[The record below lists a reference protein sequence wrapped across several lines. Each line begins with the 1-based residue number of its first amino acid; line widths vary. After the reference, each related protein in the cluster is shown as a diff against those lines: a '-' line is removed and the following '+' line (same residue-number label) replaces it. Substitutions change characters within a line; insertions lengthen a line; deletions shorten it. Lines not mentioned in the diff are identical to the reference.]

1 MLEPLLWLSP
11 VAQDVLSSCSTLL
24 RGSVPCP
31 PAKLAAALRDASAGT
46 CSGLLGDQELCVGFA
61 AELEGCKL
69 KEISDKTAADLV
81 AIFGKVLQSR
91 SDKIRASAAELAKK
105 LPKKTGLPSYSEVA
119 ALLPKGEKP
128 GEALRRDWLLWHSVG
143 CAHNPKEL
151 PAPTAATATERITIA
166 ACAGSGP
173 SVERV
178 LGLHVLEHI
187 DKYQTW
193 EASLEGNQTKSPSK
207 GIKHPFDEKT
217 TKEVALRRVLGNALP
232 AAIADVVASKVMG
245 GGSVQAV
252 LAELVKSTKT
262 AAVMPMYCAPP
273 APKEPKEAKGKTDKG
288 GKQADAGSAKS
299 AAASSPAAGQIGDLH
314 KKTATQELQW
324 HLLAYRLKPQTTL
337 GAAAASPTP
346 AGEAPKGKDSASQK
360 SVPKG
365 DAGGSAKPKGFAG
378 TWAPVSDEV
387 PPGHTAFSWSNTAPA
402 DGAHASFARTWIPSG
417 NDCPPGHTPYSWE
430 KTGGST
436 RTPSSSA
443 SAKAP
448 KASTGKA
455 PAAKEPAAKAPAAS
469 AADAPAE
476 GSAEAALCKLDIRC
490 GRILECDRVPDADS
504 LYLLKINVGEDK
516 PRQVVSSLVKH
527 YKAEELKN
535 RQVVVYC
542 NIKPGKMR
550 GFESQ
555 AMVLAATQDKGAEN
569 EKCELLAPP
578 EGTAEGTRPMCG
590 KLEVGSLSEGVSV
603 KNISKVWGQVQP
615 LLQTSGA
622 KEAMFEGTT
631 LTMKGNAVTVPS
643 LTGVGIY

>member
-31 PAKLAAALRDASAGT
+31 PAKLAAALRDASAGS
-46 CSGLLGDQELCVGFA
+46 CSGLLGDPELCASFA
-61 AELEGCKL
+61 AELEGSSL

-81 AIFGKVLQSR
+81 ATFGKVLQSR
-91 SDKIRASAAELAKK
+91 SDKIRATAAELAKK
-105 LPKKTGLPSYSEVA
+105 LPKKLGLPSYSDVA

-151 PAPTAATATERITIA
+151 PAPAAATATERITIA

-173 SVERV
+173 SVERI

-193 EASLEGNQTKSPSK
+193 EVSLDGNQPKSPSK

-252 LAELVKSTKT
+252 LSELTESTKT

-288 GKQADAGSAKS
+288 GKQADAASAKS
-299 AAASSPAAGQIGDLH
+299 AAASPPAAGQIGDLY

-324 HLLAYRLKPQTTL
+324 QLLAYRLRPQTTL
-337 GAAAASPTP
+337 GAAAATSSATAGAAPKAKNSAP
-346 AGEAPKGKDSASQK
+346 AGS
-360 SVPKG
+360 
-365 DAGGSAKPKGFAG
+365 SAKPKGFAG
-378 TWAPVSDEV
+378 TWAPVGDAC
-387 PPGHTAFSWSNTAPA
+387 PPGHTAFSWSQAAPS
-402 DGAHASFARTWIPSG
+402 DGAHASFARTWISSG
-417 NDCPPGHTPYSWE
+417 NDCPPGHTSYSWD

-443 SAKAP
+443 SAPQAP
-448 KASTGKA
+448 KASTAKA
-455 PAAKEPAAKAPAAS
+455 PAAKAPAAKAPAAS
-469 AADAPAE
+469 SAGAPAD

-490 GRILECDRVPDADS
+490 GRIMECDRVPDADS
-504 LYLLKINVGEDK
+504 LYLLKINVGEDQ

-527 YKAEELKN
+527 YKAEELKD
-535 RQVVVYC
+535 RQVMVYC

-550 GFESQ
+550 GFDSQ
-555 AMVLAATQDKGAEN
+555 AMVLAATQDKGADN

-615 LLQTSGA
+615 LLQTNGA

-631 LTMKGNAVTVPS
+631 LTMKGGSVAVPS